1 MSISRRKA
9 VERYKRKQLKQTLNW
24 IVYPT
29 AIAGA
34 LLFGKTPK
42 KRRKKKASLLS
53 LFKS

>member
-34 LLFGKTPK
+34 LLFGKPPK
-42 KRRKKKASLLS
+42 KRRKKKNSFS
-53 LFKS
+53 GLFR